1 MGISAQLVVF
11 STNYCL
17 LWPSKILIIES
28 LLYKLLLIFMRYTD
42 SRKLTPETDANH
54 KTASPQPIRR
64 ITSQTLLGPDG
75 KLIIDHDGQEY
86 LLRKTQAGKLL
97 LTK

>member
-1 MGISAQLVVF
+1 
-11 STNYCL
+11 
-17 LWPSKILIIES
+17 
-28 LLYKLLLIFMRYTD
+28 MRYTD

-54 KTASPQPIRR
+54 KTLPRSLFGEFPARP
-64 ITSQTLLGPDG
+64 LLGPDG

>member
-1 MGISAQLVVF
+1 MRNLFA
-11 STNYCL
+11 
-17 LWPSKILIIES
+17 PS
-28 LLYKLLLIFMRYTD
+28 
-42 SRKLTPETDANH
+42 
-54 KTASPQPIRR
+54 
-64 ITSQTLLGPDG
+64 LGPDG

>member
-1 MGISAQLVVF
+1 
-11 STNYCL
+11 
-17 LWPSKILIIES
+17 
-28 LLYKLLLIFMRYTD
+28 MRYTD
-42 SRKLTPETDANH
+42 SRKPTPETGCQSQDRF
-54 KTASPQPIRR
+54 PQPIRR
-64 ITSQTLLGPDG
+64 ISSQTLLGPDG

>member
-1 MGISAQLVVF
+1 
-11 STNYCL
+11 
-17 LWPSKILIIES
+17 
-28 LLYKLLLIFMRYTD
+28 
-42 SRKLTPETDANH
+42 
-54 KTASPQPIRR
+54 
-64 ITSQTLLGPDG
+64 

>member
-1 MGISAQLVVF
+1 MLTTRRGVTHLALEISSDWFIV
-11 STNYCL
+11 
-17 LWPSKILIIES
+17 
-28 LLYKLLLIFMRYTD
+28 MRI

-64 ITSQTLLGPDG
+64 ISSQTLLGPDG

>member
-1 MGISAQLVVF
+1 
-11 STNYCL
+11 
-17 LWPSKILIIES
+17 
-28 LLYKLLLIFMRYTD
+28 MRYTD

-75 KLIIDHDGQEY
+75 KLIIDY